1 MLYLLERGNL
11 DVRWPASPSD
21 TAEESDVGE
30 GGNED
35 IAEEAIALPMSVQG
49 GYAVVI
55 GREEDGKISLERWNV
70 YAGLRRS
77 GYAVV
82 RAPTWLPPTEEV
94 LAKSNTNEEESGR
107 ETAATD
113 STHMGLLRRL
123 FGSLFASKGPPAPPP
138 RGPLVGPGLY
148 RSYGDIYRLLQ
159 SIPTH
164 TSSIQAAQDPSTP
177 SNPSTISEPPF
188 RIAFHVYKPSPTFRK
203 SSPGVPDFRIA
214 VLSARDSSTP
224 TLAQLSA
231 LFDSVPF
238 DPHPN
243 SGA

>member
-11 DVRWPASPSD
+11 DVRWPALPCD
-21 TAEESDVGE
+21 TAEESDRGQNGEEETVKEEVG
-30 GGNED
+30 
-35 IAEEAIALPMSVQG
+35 LPMSVQG
-49 GYAVVI
+49 GYAAVI

-82 RAPTWLPPTEEV
+82 RAPIWLPPSEDV
-94 LAKSNTNEEESGR
+94 LAESKIYEEELGR
-107 ETAATD
+107 EIAATD
-113 STHMGLLRRL
+113 STHMGLLKRL

-138 RGPLVGPGLY
+138 MGPLVGPGLY

-159 SIPTH
+159 LIPTH
-164 TSSIQAAQDPSTP
+164 TSSIQAKQDPSAP
-177 SNPSTISEPPF
+177 SNPSTVPEPPF

-203 SSPGVPDFRIA
+203 SSPGIPDFRIA
-214 VLSARDSSTP
+214 VLSARDASTP

-238 DPHPN
+238 DPHPS